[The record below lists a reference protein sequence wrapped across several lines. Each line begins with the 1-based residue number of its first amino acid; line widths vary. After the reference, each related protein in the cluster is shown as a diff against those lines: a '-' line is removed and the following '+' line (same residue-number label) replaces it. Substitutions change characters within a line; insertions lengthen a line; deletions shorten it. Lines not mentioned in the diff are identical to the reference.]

1 MIRGIIYWIFGT
13 IFTVLVTFFF
23 YLMYPLFRL
32 NADLPHLIV
41 KFWSKGLLNFFC
53 GASVEMHGWENI
65 DLSKNYIIV
74 SNHRSHTDILLATA
88 AVGLQF
94 RWLSKSSLFKIPG
107 FGWAMKIVG
116 YVPVERGKYM
126 SGSRSLDNVK
136 RVLEEGKS
144 VWIFP
149 EGTRTPKEKLGSFK
163 RGAFLLA
170 RETGKPILPVIL
182 THTDEIFYR
191 AHIIRRKTVKV
202 IICKPVYYKDY
213 KDVSLSERDEM
224 LKMIQT
230 VSSLIQDKYNQDK
243 YNSEN
248 GFKPRG

>member
-23 YLMYPLFRL
+23 YLMYPFSRL
-32 NADLPHLIV
+32 NPDLPHLIV

-53 GASVEMHGWENI
+53 GTGIEVSGWENI
-65 DLSKNYIIV
+65 DLSRNYIIV

-94 RWLSKSSLFKIPG
+94 RWFSKSSLFKIPA
-107 FGWAMKIVG
+107 FGMAMKIAG

-126 SGSRSLDNVK
+126 SASRSLDNVK
-136 RVLEEGKS
+136 KVLEEGKS

-149 EGTRTPKEKLGSFK
+149 EGTRTPKDKLGKFK

-170 RETGKPILPVIL
+170 KETGKPILPVIL
-182 THTDEIFYR
+182 AHTDEIFYR
-191 AHIIRRKTVKV
+191 THIIRRKTVKV
-202 IICKPVYYKDY
+202 IICKPVFYKDF
-213 KDVSLSERDEM
+213 KDGTLGERDVM
-224 LKMIQT
+224 LKMIQL
-230 VSSLIQDKYNQDK
+230 VSGLIQDKFDNEY
-243 YNSEN
+243 
-248 GFKPRG
+248 